1 MGAKRQ
7 PVGARAVTLQ
17 ARYCPR
23 GEGGE
28 AWCERTA
35 EGRFGVRGKYL
46 AKSWQV
52 VASSDVL
59 WCSVQQRATD

>member
-46 AKSWQV
+46 AKRRRWGGV
-52 VASSDVL
+52 GG
-59 WCSVQQRATD
+59 RRGGGG